1 MLTHSSNT
9 VVKFH
14 LISRFFRFLAP
25 FVLETYTSLRLAT
38 PHFVRIT
45 QDSFALHKFQARC
58 TNGAKKLKIP
68 QDTMNFTTVFE
79 LWVNIELCI
88 LLPNL

>member
-38 PHFVRIT
+38 PRFARIS
-45 QDSFALHKFQARC
+45 QDSFALYKFQALM
-58 TNGAKKLKIP
+58 GLKNEKNAR
-68 QDTMNFTTVFE
+68 TMEFYRLVRATG
-79 LWVNIELCI
+79 
-88 LLPNL
+88 

>member
-25 FVLETYTSLRLAT
+25 FVLKTYTSLRLTTLASL
-38 PHFVRIT
+38 VS
-45 QDSFALHKFQARC
+45 QDSFALYKFKALMGLKNEKTAR
-58 TNGAKKLKIP
+58 
-68 QDTMNFTTVFE
+68 TMEFYRLVRATG
-79 LWVNIELCI
+79 
-88 LLPNL
+88 

>member
-38 PHFVRIT
+38 PRFARIS
-45 QDSFALHKFQARC
+45 QDSFALYKFQALM
-58 TNGAKKLKIP
+58 GLKNEKTAR
-68 QDTMNFTTVFE
+68 TMEFYRLVRATG
-79 LWVNIELCI
+79 
-88 LLPNL
+88 

>member
-38 PHFVRIT
+38 PRFARIS
-45 QDSFALHKFQARC
+45 QDNFALYKFQALM
-58 TNGAKKLKIP
+58 GLKNENTAR
-68 QDTMNFTTVFE
+68 TMEFYRLVRP
-79 LWVNIELCI
+79 VG
-88 LLPNL
+88 

>member
-25 FVLETYTSLRLAT
+25 FVLETYTSLRLTTLASL
-38 PHFVRIT
+38 VS
-45 QDSFALHKFQARC
+45 QDSFALYKFKALMGLKNEKTAR
-58 TNGAKKLKIP
+58 
-68 QDTMNFTTVFE
+68 TMEFYRLVRATG
-79 LWVNIELCI
+79 
-88 LLPNL
+88 